1 MSHNKETHV
10 FQTEVKQLLKLMIH
24 ALYSNKEIFLR
35 ELISNSS
42 DALDKLRFEMVSNDA
57 LSEGERDLVIQ
68 LDFDKEA
75 KTITLRDNGIGM
87 TRDEV
92 IENIGTIAN
101 SGTKKFLEKMT
112 GDQAKDSHLIGQ
124 FGVGFYSAFIVAD
137 KVTLRTRKAGTAADQ
152 GVEWVSAGDG
162 EFTLETI
169 EKAQKGTEIVLH
181 LKDEMDEFLTDYR
194 LKNIVTTYS
203 DHINFPIQM
212 LEEVS
217 VAADNDE
224 AEGEG
229 EGEDKQTVTEKQWKQ
244 INKATAIWTQPKSSL
259 NDEDYNNFY
268 QTISHDF
275 EKPMSVMHNKVEG
288 TLEYISLLYIP
299 SKAPFDLY
307 DRDRRYGLKLY
318 VKRVFIMDDAEHLM
332 PAYLRFVRGVIDSND
347 LPLNVSR
354 EILQSN
360 QVVDKIRSASV
371 KRVLDQL
378 AKLSKA
384 DDQTDYETFWDQFGQ
399 VLKEGLIEDYANRE
413 KLAKLMRFATTH
425 TGDKA
430 QRVSLDDYVSR
441 MKESQEAIYFIVA
454 DKHTAALGSPH
465 LEAFRKKGIEVLLLS
480 DRIDEWLVAHLT
492 EFDAKPLKSITQ
504 GDIKEFAEDEAS
516 LSDDEKKQ
524 RTDLVEKVKAALGD
538 QVEEVKMTTRLT
550 ESPACIVAQ
559 EGGITPHMAKLM
571 EQMGQAMPK
580 IKPVLEL
587 NPDHALVKKLASLE
601 DESKLKDWSLFLFEQ
616 AQLAE
621 GDQLASP
628 ADFIKRVN
636 NLLSSAQ

>member
-1 MSHNKETHV
+1 MSANKETHV

-24 ALYSNKEIFLR
+24 ALYSNKEIFMR
-35 ELISNSS
+35 ELVSNAS
-42 DALDKLRFEMVSNDA
+42 DALDKLRFEMVSDDS
-57 LSEGERDLVIQ
+57 LSEGESDLFIQ
-68 LDFDKEA
+68 LDFDKDA

-112 GDQAKDSHLIGQ
+112 GDQAKDSQLIGQ

-137 KVTLRTRKAGTAADQ
+137 KVTLTTRKAGSNSDQ
-152 GVEWVSAGDG
+152 GVLWESNGDG

-169 EKAQKGTEIVLH
+169 EKPQKGTEIVLH
-181 LKDEMDEFLTDYR
+181 LKDEMDEFLSEYR
-194 LKNIVTTYS
+194 LKNIITTYS

-212 LEEVS
+212 LED
-217 VAADNDE
+217 VAVAKADDE
-224 AEGEG
+224 AEEK
-229 EGEDKQTVTEKQWKQ
+229 ETLTEKHWKQ
-244 INKATAIWTQPKSSL
+244 INKATAIWTQAKSNL
-259 NDEDYNNFY
+259 TDEDYNNFY
-268 QTISHDF
+268 QAISHDF
-275 EKPMSVMHNKVEG
+275 DKPMAVMHNKVEG
-288 TLEYISLLYIP
+288 TLEYTSLLFLP

-378 AKLSKA
+378 AKLAKA
-384 DDQTDYETFWDQFGQ
+384 DEKADYEKFWDQFGQ
-399 VLKEGLIEDYANRE
+399 VLKEGLIEDFGNRE
-413 KLAKLMRFATTH
+413 KLAKLMRFSSTH

-430 QRVSLDDYVSR
+430 QRVSLDDYLSR
-441 MKESQEAIYFIVA
+441 MNEGQEAIYYIVA
-454 DKHTAALGSPH
+454 DKHAAALGSPH
-465 LEAFRKKGIEVLLLS
+465 LEAFRKKGLEVLLLS
-480 DRIDEWLVAHLT
+480 DRIDEWLVSHLT
-492 EFDAKPLKSITQ
+492 EFEGKPLKSITQ
-504 GDIKEFAEDEAS
+504 GDIKELAEDENA
-516 LSDDEKKQ
+516 LSDDEKQQ
-524 RTDLVEKVKAALGD
+524 RTDLAEKIKSALGD
-538 QVEEVKMTTRLT
+538 LVADVKMTSRLT
-550 ESPACIVAQ
+550 ESPACIVAE
-559 EGGITPHMAKLM
+559 EGGITPHMARLM
-571 EQMGQAMPK
+571 EQMGQSMPK
-580 IKPVLEL
+580 VKPVLEL
-587 NPDHALVKKLASLE
+587 NPDHSLVKRVA
-601 DESKLKDWSLFLFEQ
+601 DIESEVQVKDWALFLFEQ

-636 NLLSSAQ
+636 KLLMTGV

>member
-1 MSHNKETHV
+1 MSVCKETHV

-42 DALDKLRFEMVSNDA
+42 DALDKLRFESVSNDS
-57 LSEGERDLVIQ
+57 LSEGESELFIQ
-68 LDFDKEA
+68 VEFDKEA
-75 KTITLRDNGIGM
+75 KTIRLRDNGIGM

-137 KVTLRTRKAGTAADQ
+137 KVVLKTRKAGMPSDQ
-152 GVEWVSAGDG
+152 GVEWQSNGEG

-169 EKAQKGTEIVLH
+169 DKSHKGTEITLY
-181 LKDEMDEFLTDYR
+181 LKDDMDEFLSEYR
-194 LKNIVTTYS
+194 LKNIITTYS

-217 VAADNDE
+217 VAVDQA
-224 AEGEG
+224 AENNES
-229 EGEDKQTVTEKQWKQ
+229 ETKDVETVTEKQWKQ
-244 INKATAIWTQPKSSL
+244 VNKATAIWTQPKSNL
-259 NDEDYNNFY
+259 TDDEYNNFY

-275 EKPMSVMHNKVEG
+275 EKPLAVMHNKVEG
-288 TLEYISLLYIP
+288 TLEYTSLLYLP
-299 SKAPFDLY
+299 KKAPFDLY

-378 AKLSKA
+378 AKMTKA
-384 DDQTDYETFWDQFGQ
+384 DDKSEYEAFWDQFGQ
-399 VLKEGLIEDYANRE
+399 VLKEGLIEDFANRE
-413 KLAKLMRFATTH
+413 KLAKLMLFSSTH
-425 TGDKA
+425 TGEKS
-430 QRVSLDDYVSR
+430 QRVSLADYVAR
-441 MKESQEAIYFIVA
+441 MKEGQEAIYYIVA
-454 DKHTAALGSPH
+454 DKHAAALGSPH

-492 EFDAKPLKSITQ
+492 EFETKPLKSITQ

-516 LSDDEKKQ
+516 LTDDQKKQ
-524 RTDLVEKVKAALGD
+524 RSDLVEKVKAALGD
-538 QVEEVKMTTRLT
+538 QVADVKMTRRLT
-550 ESPACIVAQ
+550 ESPACIVAE
-559 EGGITPHMAKLM
+559 EGGITPHMARLM
-571 EQMGQAMPK
+571 EQMGQSIPQV
-580 IKPVLEL
+580 KPVLEL
-587 NPDHALVKKLASLE
+587 NPDHALVMRIAE
-601 DESKLKDWSLFLFEQ
+601 IDDEEQTKQWALFLFEQ

-636 NLLSSAQ
+636 LLLSQTA